1 MTRGGWGA
9 LNPGV
14 FKSQKSEIDDP
25 RRRWAYTLR
34 EVSRTI
40 IESLAVS
47 DWFRGL
53 VSCGY
58 PLELDE
64 WVDVH
69 VYEREEGGSTVA
81 RVAGVRTCGSVWA
94 CPVCA
99 TVAADERSEALARVV
114 ARRWHDGWRVAHV
127 VLTVR
132 HTASHSLEAV
142 FGGLA
147 QAWRH
152 LVSHRRI
159 KKLLKGVDWHRG
171 IEITW
176 GKNGWHPHVHVL
188 LLFPPGRDPYVLEGP
203 LWEAWR
209 DAVQYVGWLPSSRG
223 GYVYQ
228 VPQEEADVVQ
238 VARYQEK
245 WGVAR
250 EASGGPQKG
259 GKGGLSPWQ
268 ILEAAARGVKLTFEM
283 FLEGGVFQ
291 DEVSP
296 PLDNPGV
303 LRPSASGR
311 ISPDIAE
318 SLWIESVE
326 TTKGRKRTAASKEL
340 SREIKEELEKI
351 REEKVLPEP
360 KVVVQLRTKIYV
372 WLLRTGRLAYW
383 LHWVELLGPEF
394 AGELLGL
401 IPKEEWRYQEDERG
415 PPEGEEDKE
424 KKAEVNA

>member
-1 MTRGGWGA
+1 MNPRGA
-9 LNPGV
+9 ATLINTPG
-14 FKSQKSEIDDP
+14 FAFETPPKDIDDP

-40 IESLAVS
+40 IESLTVS

-69 VYEREEGGSTVA
+69 VCEDEERGTAVA
-81 RVAGVRTCGSVWA
+81 RVSGLRTCGSVWA

-114 ARRWHDGWRVAHV
+114 ARRWHDGWRVAHA

-132 HTASHSLEAV
+132 HTASHSLEDV
-142 FGGLA
+142 FGGLSR
-147 QAWRH
+147 AWRH

-176 GKNGWHPHVHVL
+176 GRNGWHPHVHVL
-188 LLFPPGRDPYVLEGP
+188 LLFPPGRDPYALEGP

-228 VPQEEADVVQ
+228 VPQSEADVVE

-268 ILEAAARGVKLTFEM
+268 ILEAAARGVKLTYEPF
-283 FLEGGVFQ
+283 G

-303 LRPSASGR
+303 LRPQRPAR

-318 SLWIESVE
+318 SLWIEYVE
-326 TTKGRKRTAASKEL
+326 VTKGRKRTAASKALSQEL
-340 SREIKEELEKI
+340 REELEKLQ
-351 REEKVLPEP
+351 EEEELPEP

-401 IPKEEWRYQEDERG
+401 IPGEEWRYEEDERG
-415 PPEGEEDKE
+415 PPEGEEHEE